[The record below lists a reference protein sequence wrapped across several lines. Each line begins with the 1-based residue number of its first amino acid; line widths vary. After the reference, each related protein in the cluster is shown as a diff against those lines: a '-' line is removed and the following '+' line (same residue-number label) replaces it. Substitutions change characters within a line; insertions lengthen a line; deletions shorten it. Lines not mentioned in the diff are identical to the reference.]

1 MPYSIPQYGNFII
14 IYYYIR
20 IPTIKNYFIKQGIT
34 EDRIVVDSN
43 GSTISSLEIQSEDD
57 NEVRDAKNRR
67 VMFEVV
73 D

>member
-1 MPYSIPQYGNFII
+1 MARQ
-14 IYYYIR
+14 R
-20 IPTIKNYFIKQGIT
+20 AEAIKNYFVKQGIT

-43 GSTISSLEIQSEDD
+43 GSTISSLEIQSDDD

-73 D
+73 E

>member
-1 MPYSIPQYGNFII
+1 MAEQNQELINMARQ
-14 IYYYIR
+14 R
-20 IPTIKNYFIKQGIT
+20 ADAIKNYFIKQGIT

-43 GSTISSLEIQSEDD
+43 GSTISSLEIQSDDD

-73 D
+73 E